1 MKRLGVVA
9 VGLALVA
16 LACQAVVD
24 PSLTNLEVGDCV
36 ASAQVGVIKKVE
48 RQTCVPGRGLLRVTK
63 KFELSLPTWPGQG
76 GVDFAVSVSCPSG
89 TVNVMTPTEESWK
102 EAGDREVVCFEY
114 VR

>member
-1 MKRLGVVA
+1 MKRVAIVV
-9 VGLALVA
+9 VGLALAA

-48 RQTCVPGRGLLRVTK
+48 RRACGSGLLRVTK
-63 KFELSLPTWPGQG
+63 KFELRQFSTWPGSG
-76 GVDFAVSVSCPSG
+76 AVDFAVSLSCPSG